1 MQLEILTFCDAAAE
15 YGGRLNILGAT
26 DTIIAIDLPLKFPHC
41 AIVARLRAARIE
53 EGDHTMRLMIIDA
66 DGAPI
71 LNLDGKMAIRFG
83 AGMNGVVNLIINAQQ
98 LEFREAGEYAIEIAV
113 DGIQIGSSPFYV
125 RRRDLIEAR
134 GNSSS
139 Q

>member
-26 DTIIAIDLPLKFPHC
+26 DTIVANELPLKFPHC

-53 EGDHTMRLMIIDA
+53 EGDHTVRLMIIDA

-71 LNLDGKMAIRFG
+71 LNLDGKMAIRFA
-83 AGMNGVVNLIINAQQ
+83 AGMNGVVNLIINAQH
-98 LEFREAGEYAIEIAV
+98 LEFREAGEYAIEVAV
-113 DGIQIGSSPFYV
+113 DGIQLGSCPFYV
-125 RRRDLIEAR
+125 RRRELALTDSTSHT
-134 GNSSS
+134 G
-139 Q
+139 

>member
-71 LNLDGKMAIRFG
+71 LNLDGKMVIRFG

>member
-1 MQLEILTFCDAAAE
+1 
-15 YGGRLNILGAT
+15 
-26 DTIIAIDLPLKFPHC
+26 
-41 AIVARLRAARIE
+41 
-53 EGDHTMRLMIIDA
+53 MRLMIIDA

-98 LEFREAGEYAIEIAV
+98 LEFREAGEYAIEVAV
-113 DGIQIGSSPFYV
+113 DGIQVGSSPFYV
-125 RRRDLIEAR
+125 RRRELIEAR

>member
-26 DTIIAIDLPLKFPHC
+26 DTIVAADLPLKFPHC

-53 EGDHTMRLMIIDA
+53 EGDHTMRLMVIDA

-71 LNLDGKMAIRFG
+71 LNVDGKMAIRFT

-98 LEFREAGEYAIEIAV
+98 LEFRAAGEYAIEVAV
-113 DGIQIGSSPFYV
+113 DGIQLGSCPFYV
-125 RRRDLIEAR
+125 RRLESHEAKGR
-134 GNSSS
+134 TVNE
-139 Q
+139 